1 MNLIY
6 FVVLSLKVR
15 ELTLINVIKRKFILL
30 SVHKYALCKFLI
42 KCDPVVPEK
51 TLKNGQDIT
60 HANKGHLPAS
70 RDMIF

>member
-51 TLKNGQDIT
+51 TLKSQEIT

-70 RDMIF
+70 RDMFF

>member
-1 MNLIY
+1 M
-6 FVVLSLKVR
+6 
-15 ELTLINVIKRKFILL
+15 IKRKSILL

-42 KCDPVVPEK
+42 KCDPIVPEK
-51 TLKNGQDIT
+51 TLKYGEEIT